1 MGTKRLSACGFQM
14 SSVSLTPLK
23 NWNQRHRGASNRK
36 ALKASRGSLLRTPLA
51 RLEAQRSL
59 QTFWK
64 KLKTRLNLLS
74 CETPAF

>member
-1 MGTKRLSACGFQM
+1 MGIKRLSACGFQM
-14 SSVSLTPLK
+14 SSVCLTPLA
-23 NWNQRHRGASNRK
+23 NGNQRHRGASNRK
-36 ALKASRGSLLRTPLA
+36 ALKAFRGSLLGIPLA